1 MRLAALLLVLPVS
14 LLAQRPTAAPAAPP
28 KWDAAVDAFTAFV
41 TYNKI
46 VGGGL
51 AFVRDGTVRTA
62 FYTGS
67 ADRTTATPADAR
79 SVWHWA
85 SITKTLTAIA
95 TMQLVERKLVALDDP
110 VTKWVPELRRIHNP
124 YGSMDQIT
132 VRMLLSHSSGLQ
144 NGTWP
149 WTKGEPWEPF
159 EPTEWAQLVAMM
171 PYMKVNFPPG
181 SRYSYSNPGF
191 IYLARIIEAVTGD
204 PWESYVQKNLFSPL
218 DLRTSYF
225 NATPYHLAKWR
236 SNNYSLQKDGV
247 VRENGRDFNP
257 GVTIPNGGWNAPIG
271 DLATWAGF
279 LMGAAPGNPDAA
291 ARYDGV
297 LSRRLLESMWEPVV
311 TAGTEQMGLSFFVA
325 REGDRRFV
333 GHTGSQAGFRSFIYV
348 DPVRRTAIIGV
359 VNTDAD
365 GEPTGYQEGFR
376 AAMRAGIEVL
386 KAAP

>member
-1 MRLAALLLVLPVS
+1 MRLAALLLVLPAT
-14 LLAQRPTAAPAAPP
+14 LLAQRPAASPP
-28 KWDAAVDAFTAFV
+28 PPRWDAAVDAFRTFV
-41 TYNKI
+41 TANKI

-51 AFVRDGTVRTA
+51 AFVQDGVVRTA

-67 ADRTTATPADAR
+67 ADRATATAADAR
-79 SVWHWA
+79 SIWHWA
-85 SITKTLTAIA
+85 SITKTLTAIGV
-95 TMQLVERKLVALDDP
+95 MQLVQRNLVSLDDP

-124 YGSMDQIT
+124 YGSMDRIT

-171 PYMKVNFPPG
+171 PYMKVNFEPG

-191 IYLARIIEAVTGD
+191 IYLARIIESITGD
-204 PWESYVQKNLFSPL
+204 PWQSYIQKNIFSPL
-218 DLRTSYF
+218 DMRTSYF
-225 NATPYHLAKWR
+225 NTTPYHLAKWR
-236 SNNYSLQKDGV
+236 SSNYSLQKDGT
-247 VRENGRDFNP
+247 VRDNGRDFDP

-271 DLATWAGF
+271 DLALWAGF
-279 LMGAAPGNPDAA
+279 LAGAAPGNADAA
-291 ARYDGV
+291 ARYDGI

-311 TAGTEQMGLSFFVA
+311 QAGSEGMGLSFFLD

-365 GEPTGYQEGFR
+365 GEPAGYQEGFR

-386 KAAP
+386 KAVP